1 MFKQFNRSLKTM
13 DARQLLHSQYILY
26 ILSLIS
32 LAHVIYFASTKDA
45 NALFIFLIV
54 GFLTS
59 FFSKNMIVIMFNA
72 LLITHLLRCD
82 IRKPN
87 LEGAENM
94 DETPVDENPDDDATT
109 TKKNSLDILPPDVK
123 AAAEAGK
130 AAAIKKSEDDAD
142 NSAEKK
148 KELYDNLKKDFV
160 EFQNIQQNILAAMK
174 EIDPLLNRAET
185 FITKFESLKK
195 DVKK

>member
-1 MFKQFNRSLKTM
+1 MFKQFNRSLKMM

-26 ILSLIS
+26 ILCLIS
-32 LAHVIYFASTKDA
+32 LMHIIYFASTKDA

-59 FFSKNMIVIMFNA
+59 FFSKNMIVILFIA
-72 LLITHLLRCD
+72 LVITHLLRCD

-87 LEGAENM
+87 REGAENM
-94 DETPVDENPDDDATT
+94 DETKADEAKVDDATA
-109 TKKNSLDILPPDVK
+109 TKNPLDILPPDVK
-123 AAAEAGK
+123 SEAEAGK
-130 AAAIKKSEDDAD
+130 TAVIQKNEEDTA

>member
-1 MFKQFNRSLKTM
+1 M
-13 DARQLLHSQYILY
+13 DARQLLHSQYVLY
-26 ILSLIS
+26 ILCLIS
-32 LAHVIYFASTKDA
+32 LAHVVYFASTKDT

-59 FFSKNMIVIMFNA
+59 FFSKNMVVILFIA
-72 LLITHLLRCD
+72 LVITHLLRCD

-94 DETPVDENPDDDATT
+94 DETKADETSAAKSP
-109 TKKNSLDILPPDVK
+109 LDILPPDVK
-123 AAAEAGK
+123 AAAQESK
-130 AAAIKKSEDDAD
+130 MAAIKKSEDAAD

>member
-1 MFKQFNRSLKTM
+1 MFKQFNRSLKMM

-26 ILSLIS
+26 ILCLIS
-32 LAHVIYFASTKDA
+32 LMHIIYFASTKDA

-59 FFSKNMIVIMFNA
+59 FFSKNMIVILFIA
-72 LLITHLLRCD
+72 LVITHLLRCD

-87 LEGAENM
+87 REGAENM
-94 DETPVDENPDDDATT
+94 DEAKADETKADDATA
-109 TKKNSLDILPPDVK
+109 TKNPLDILPPDVK
-123 AAAEAGK
+123 SAAEAGK
-130 AAAIKKSEDDAD
+130 SSVIQKNEDATD

>member
-1 MFKQFNRSLKTM
+1 M

-26 ILSLIS
+26 ILCLIS
-32 LAHVIYFASTKDA
+32 LMHIIYFASTKDA

-59 FFSKNMIVIMFNA
+59 FFSKNMIVILFIA
-72 LLITHLLRCD
+72 LVITHLLRCD
-82 IRKPN
+82 IRKPTR
-87 LEGAENM
+87 EGAENM
-94 DETPVDENPDDDATT
+94 DEAKADETKTDDATA
-109 TKKNSLDILPPDVK
+109 TKNPLDILPPDVK
-123 AAAEAGK
+123 SEAEAGK
-130 AAAIKKSEDDAD
+130 TAVIQKNEEDTA

>member
-1 MFKQFNRSLKTM
+1 MFKQFNRSLKMM

-26 ILSLIS
+26 ILCLIS
-32 LAHVIYFASTKDA
+32 LMHIIYFASTKDA

-59 FFSKNMIVIMFNA
+59 FFSKNMIVILFIA
-72 LLITHLLRCD
+72 LVITHLLRCD

-87 LEGAENM
+87 REGAENM
-94 DETPVDENPDDDATT
+94 DEAKADETNADDATA
-109 TKKNSLDILPPDVK
+109 TKNPLDILPPDVK
-123 AAAEAGK
+123 SAAEAGK
-130 AAAIKKSEDDAD
+130 SSVIQKNEDETA

>member
-1 MFKQFNRSLKTM
+1 MFKQFNRSLKMM

-26 ILSLIS
+26 ILCLIS
-32 LAHVIYFASTKDA
+32 LIHIIYFASTKDA

-59 FFSKNMIVIMFNA
+59 FFSKNMVVILFIA
-72 LLITHLLRCD
+72 LVITHLLRCD

-87 LEGAENM
+87 REGAENM
-94 DETPVDENPDDDATT
+94 DEATDDDTSADDMSAT
-109 TKKNSLDILPPDVK
+109 KNSLDILPPDVR
-123 AAAEAGK
+123 AEAEAGK
-130 AAAIKKSEDDAD
+130 AAAIKKSEDDAA

>member
-1 MFKQFNRSLKTM
+1 
-13 DARQLLHSQYILY
+13 
-26 ILSLIS
+26 
-32 LAHVIYFASTKDA
+32 
-45 NALFIFLIV
+45 
-54 GFLTS
+54 
-59 FFSKNMIVIMFNA
+59 
-72 LLITHLLRCD
+72 
-82 IRKPN
+82 
-87 LEGAENM
+87 M
-94 DETPVDENPDDDATT
+94 DEAKADETNADDATA
-109 TKKNSLDILPPDVK
+109 TKNPLDILPPDVK
-123 AAAEAGK
+123 SAAEAGK
-130 AAAIKKSEDDAD
+130 SSVIQKNEDETA

>member
-1 MFKQFNRSLKTM
+1 MFKQFNRSLKMM

-26 ILSLIS
+26 ILCLIS
-32 LAHVIYFASTKDA
+32 LMHIIYFASTKDA

-59 FFSKNMIVIMFNA
+59 FFSKNMIVILFIA
-72 LLITHLLRCD
+72 LVITHLLRCD

-87 LEGAENM
+87 REGAENM
-94 DETPVDENPDDDATT
+94 DETKADETSASKSP
-109 TKKNSLDILPPDVK
+109 LDILPPDVK
-123 AAAEAGK
+123 AAAQESK
-130 AAAIKKSEDDAD
+130 MAAIKKSEDAAD

-174 EIDPLLNRAET
+174 EIDPL
-185 FITKFESLKK
+185 
-195 DVKK
+195 

>member
-1 MFKQFNRSLKTM
+1 MFKQFNRSLKMM

-26 ILSLIS
+26 ILCLIS
-32 LAHVIYFASTKDA
+32 LMHIIYFASTKDA

-59 FFSKNMIVIMFNA
+59 FFSKNMIVILFIA
-72 LLITHLLRCD
+72 LVITHLLRCD

-87 LEGAENM
+87 REGAENM
-94 DETPVDENPDDDATT
+94 DEAKVDEANVDEAAAAKSP
-109 TKKNSLDILPPDVK
+109 LDILPPEVRAKVD
-123 AAAEAGK
+123 ADTSDI
-130 AAAIKKSEDDAD
+130 IKKTEEANAD
-142 NSAEKK
+142 SAEKK

-195 DVKK
+195 DIKQ